1 MSEKPPLR
9 LEDIPVTYMTAY
21 LLDKIRHY
29 GDKVAMVD
37 ATTEKTTTYSELVTR
52 IERAA
57 SGLQAIGVMKD
68 DDIGVLSPNHPDYLV
83 TFYACAL
90 VGATLQPISP
100 MYTKD
105 DLAKVLRD
113 CNTKFLF
120 TVSALLPKV
129 QEATQG
135 LEHIKVLLYGEAGGD
150 YETFESL
157 LDPGHAPYR
166 TPELDPRTSVAAL
179 MSSSGTTGFPKA
191 VCISHY
197 AIVANTIQQMCAGLN
212 SDKDTFVTFFPF
224 FHALGLYMV
233 CFVGH
238 CLGARIVIMPRF
250 DFETFLRLIEKYR
263 PRNLQLVPPIM
274 VLLAKSPKVSEYDL
288 SSVSQIAC
296 GAAPLSKE
304 IEDLV
309 KEKLK
314 LPCIFQGYGMTEVGV
329 THLNGRGELRYK
341 SVGKLLPLTEMKI
354 VDVETGKRVG
364 PGQEGEI
371 WIRGPQVCGGYLGL
385 PEQTRELFT
394 NDGWVKTGD
403 IGYEDEDGYLFVV
416 DRLKE
421 LIKYK
426 AFQVAPATLEDI
438 LLRHDAIA
446 DVGVVGMP
454 DVEAG
459 ELPRAYVVRKQGR
472 EASEEEI
479 RKFVDDQV
487 APHMKLRGGVEFIQE
502 IPRTASGKILRKS
515 LRELA
520 RALAAKRPPA

>member
-9 LEDIPVTYMTAY
+9 LEDIP
-21 LLDKIRHY
+21 
-29 GDKVAMVD
+29 VD

-90 VGATLQPISP
+90 V
-100 MYTKD
+100 
-105 DLAKVLRD
+105 
-113 CNTKFLF
+113 
-120 TVSALLPKV
+120 
-129 QEATQG
+129 
-135 LEHIKVLLYGEAGGD
+135 LLYGEAGGD

-157 LDPGHAPYR
+157 LDPGHVPYR

-191 VCISHY
+191 P
-197 AIVANTIQQMCAGLN
+197 T
-212 SDKDTFVTFFPF
+212 
-224 FHALGLYMV
+224 
-233 CFVGH
+233 
-238 CLGARIVIMPRF
+238 
-250 DFETFLRLIEKYR
+250 
-263 PRNLQLVPPIM
+263 NLQLVPPIM

-329 THLNGRGELRYK
+329 THLNGRGEFRYK

-354 VDVETGKRVG
+354 VDVETGKPVG

-426 AFQVAPATLEDI
+426 AFQVAPAILEDI

-446 DVGVVGMP
+446 DRVGMP

-479 RKFVDDQV
+479 RKFVDDEDMPTNDSAERLMV
-487 APHMKLRGGVEFIQE
+487 ANRPIMTDQHM
-502 IPRTASGKILRKS
+502 TANGLSTSNSS
-515 LRELA
+515 LITHQPMTEEQLMTQSYRC
-520 RALAAKRPPA
+520 

>member
-9 LEDIPVTYMTAY
+9 LEDIPVTNMTAY

-37 ATTEKTTTYSELVTR
+37 ATTENTTTYSELVTR

-57 SGLQAIGVMKD
+57 SGLQATGVMKD
-68 DDIGVLSPNHPDYLV
+68 DAIGVLSPNHPDYLV

-90 VGATLQPISP
+90 
-100 MYTKD
+100 
-105 DLAKVLRD
+105 
-113 CNTKFLF
+113 
-120 TVSALLPKV
+120 
-129 QEATQG
+129 
-135 LEHIKVLLYGEAGGD
+135 VLLYGEAGGD

-191 VCISHY
+191 P
-197 AIVANTIQQMCAGLN
+197 T
-212 SDKDTFVTFFPF
+212 
-224 FHALGLYMV
+224 
-233 CFVGH
+233 
-238 CLGARIVIMPRF
+238 
-250 DFETFLRLIEKYR
+250 
-263 PRNLQLVPPIM
+263 NLQLVPPIM

-314 LPCIFQGYGMTEVGV
+314 LPCIFQGYGMTEIGV
-329 THLNGRGELRYK
+329 THLNGRGEFRYK

-354 VDVETGKRVG
+354 VDVETGKPVG

-502 IPRTASGKILRKS
+502 IPRTASGKILWKS

-520 RALAAKRPPA
+520 RALAAKQPPA

>member
-1 MSEKPPLR
+1 MSLTPFAAVIRLVSSYICTISHVFAVMSEKPPLR

-90 VGATLQPISP
+90 TTWPKFSETATPSSCLPC
-100 MYTKD
+100 
-105 DLAKVLRD
+105 L
-113 CNTKFLF
+113 LF
-120 TVSALLPKV
+120 CPKYRKR
-129 QEATQG
+129 
-135 LEHIKVLLYGEAGGD
+135 HREAGGD

-166 TPELDPRTSVAAL
+166 TPELDPRT
-179 MSSSGTTGFPKA
+179 
-191 VCISHY
+191 
-197 AIVANTIQQMCAGLN
+197 CAGLN

>member
-9 LEDIPVTYMTAY
+9 LEDIPVTNMTAY
-21 LLDKIRHY
+21 LLDKIRHF

-37 ATTEKTTTYSELVTR
+37 ATSEKTTTYSELVTR

-68 DDIGVLSPNHPDYLV
+68 DAIGVLSPNHPDYLV

-90 VGATLQPISP
+90 TTWPKFSETATPSSCLPC
-100 MYTKD
+100 
-105 DLAKVLRD
+105 L
-113 CNTKFLF
+113 LF
-120 TVSALLPKV
+120 CPKYRKR
-129 QEATQG
+129 
-135 LEHIKVLLYGEAGGD
+135 HREAGGD

-191 VCISHY
+191 P
-197 AIVANTIQQMCAGLN
+197 T
-212 SDKDTFVTFFPF
+212 
-224 FHALGLYMV
+224 
-233 CFVGH
+233 
-238 CLGARIVIMPRF
+238 
-250 DFETFLRLIEKYR
+250 
-263 PRNLQLVPPIM
+263 NLQLVPPIM

-329 THLNGRGELRYK
+329 THLNGRGEFRYK

-354 VDVETGKRVG
+354 VDVETGKPVG

-426 AFQVAPATLEDI
+426 AFQVAPAILEDI

-459 ELPRAYVVRKQGR
+459 ELPRAYVVRKQGK

-479 RKFVDDQV
+479 RKFVDAQV

-520 RALAAKRPPA
+520 RALAAKQAPA

>member
-9 LEDIPVTYMTAY
+9 LEDIPVTNMTAY
-21 LLDKIRHY
+21 LLDKIRHF

-37 ATTEKTTTYSELVTR
+37 ATSEKTTTYSELVTR

-68 DDIGVLSPNHPDYLV
+68 DAIGVLSPNHPDYLV

-197 AIVANTIQQMCAGLN
+197 AIVANTIQQIVKIKLN
-212 SDKDTFVTFFPF
+212 TNTSGMRNPVN
-224 FHALGLYMV
+224 ALAIAFAL
-233 CFVGH
+233 FT
-238 CLGARIVIMPRF
+238 GARIVIMPRF
-250 DFETFLRLIEKYR
+250 DFETFLRLIEKYK
-263 PRNLQLVPPIM
+263 PTNLQLVPPIM

-329 THLNGRGELRYK
+329 THLNGRGEFRYK

-354 VDVETGKRVG
+354 VDVETGKPVG

-426 AFQVAPATLEDI
+426 AFQVAPAILEDI

-459 ELPRAYVVRKQGR
+459 ELPRAYVVRKQGK

-479 RKFVDDQV
+479 RKFVDAQV

-520 RALAAKRPPA
+520 RALAAKQAPA